1 VSTPA
6 QAQTSQM
13 QSALAQFQQYATQHP
28 AAFRQQFPALAAQA
42 QAQSQ
47 GQESFMPWTQSQR
60 Q

>member
-1 VSTPA
+1 
-6 QAQTSQM
+6 M